1 LDQIWEKKWMELVA
15 RMGNFVVEQI
25 QKGRGIEVRIVLK

>member
-1 LDQIWEKKWMELVA
+1 MIRSGKKRWMVLVA

-25 QKGRGIEVRIVLK
+25 QKGRSIEVRIIPK